1 MAAAAQVI
9 LEVAC
14 PDSVYQTLRAEGYD
28 QSSLTDVARKAL
40 AVRLYGEHR
49 LSIGKAAELA
59 GVPVVAFMELLRA
72 ACVAVVEYG
81 DDEHAEDMRT
91 LDALGGGGRA
101 TP

>member
-1 MAAAAQVI
+1 MAAAQVI

-14 PDSVYQTLRAEGYD
+14 PDSVYQALRAEGYD

-40 AVRLYGEHR
+40 AMRLYGEHR

-59 GVPVVAFMELLRA
+59 GVPVAAFMELLRA
-72 ACVAVVEYG
+72 ACMAVAEYG
-81 DDEHAEDMRT
+81 ADEHAEDLRT
-91 LDALGGGGRA
+91 LDSLGGGGHA